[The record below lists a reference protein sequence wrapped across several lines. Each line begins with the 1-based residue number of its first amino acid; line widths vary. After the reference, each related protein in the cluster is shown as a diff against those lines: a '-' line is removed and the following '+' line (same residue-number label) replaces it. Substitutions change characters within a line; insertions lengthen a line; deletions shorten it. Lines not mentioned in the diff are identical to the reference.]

1 VKLLPLKGP
10 TEVVPL
16 SFDFTADIATG
27 ATVQVVSVTVAVVS
41 GSDASPGNLL
51 QGAAI
56 ATGAT
61 VVQWV
66 KGGLSGV
73 GYSVQCT
80 VVASD
85 GQTLVLTSRL
95 NVGDV

>member
-1 VKLLPLKGP
+1 MKLLPLKGP

-61 VVQWV
+61 VTQWIT
-66 KGGLSGV
+66 GGVDGV
-73 GYSVQCT
+73 RYKILCT
-80 VVASD
+80 VDASD
-85 GQTLVLTSRL
+85 GQRLVLAAEL
-95 NVGDV
+95 NVRTL